1 VSNRNHRRIEIQEI
15 PTIIAQSTTAPVS
28 AIMNEPHPSA
38 VQFAVV
44 PAVIKDK
51 MFPMMSLSIFI
62 TNVQKLSIVML
73 GEIGNPIILIVR

>member
-1 VSNRNHRRIEIQEI
+1 
-15 PTIIAQSTTAPVS
+15 
-28 AIMNEPHPSA
+28 
-38 VQFAVV
+38 
-44 PAVIKDK
+44 